1 MCVPPRSDR
10 ERGAEVAA
18 IKYDHQLR
26 MLSALTKK
34 FRETYQELSE
44 RDAANLARQRMERLG
59 SGWRDLFD
67 LEEGLSS
74 S

>member
-1 MCVPPRSDR
+1 M
-10 ERGAEVAA
+10 AA

-44 RDAANLARQRMERLG
+44 RDAANLARQRMERLSPATG
-59 SGWRDLFD
+59 MGPVEL
-67 LEEGLSS
+67 GLATVMGPPVCQ
-74 S
+74 